1 MAIIDSRF
9 AQLRLKHLLLLNLID
24 ESRSISKAANALNL
38 TQPAVSIMLKE
49 LEAVFRAT
57 LVARTRQGA
66 ALTNAGKAARD
77 RFYIA
82 LNELQ
87 AIQNA
92 NIKGVAGN
100 HLRVGILPVAM
111 VELVPLSIERL
122 LNTDPG
128 LTLEFFEGTVPDVI
142 RDVLENKLDCAI
154 GRMDT
159 TNFTP
164 EDIQELSFVPL
175 MPMFLS
181 AACSVNNP
189 LARKRKVSLQQLA
202 QQH

>member
-100 HLRVGILPVAM
+100 HLRSEEHTS
-111 VELVPLSIERL
+111 ELQS
-122 LNTDPG
+122 
-128 LTLEFFEGTVPDVI
+128 
-142 RDVLENKLDCAI
+142 
-154 GRMDT
+154 
-159 TNFTP
+159 
-164 EDIQELSFVPL
+164 L
-175 MPMFLS
+175 MRISYAVFCLKKQ
-181 AACSVNNP
+181 NH
-189 LARKRKVSLQQLA
+189 RI
-202 QQH
+202 

>member
-1 MAIIDSRF
+1 
-9 AQLRLKHLLLLNLID
+9 
-24 ESRSISKAANALNL
+24 
-38 TQPAVSIMLKE
+38 MLKE

-111 VELVPLSIERL
+111 VELVPISIERL

-128 LTLEFFEGTVPDVI
+128 LTLDFFEWKVPDVI
-142 RDVLENKLDCAI
+142 RDVLVNKIDCAI
-154 GRMDT
+154 GRMAT
-159 TNFTP
+159 TNFIP
-164 EDIQELSFVPL
+164 QEG
-175 MPMFLS
+175 
-181 AACSVNNP
+181 
-189 LARKRKVSLQQLA
+189 REGKEWDKY
-202 QQH
+202 

>member
-1 MAIIDSRF
+1 
-9 AQLRLKHLLLLNLID
+9 
-24 ESRSISKAANALNL
+24 
-38 TQPAVSIMLKE
+38 MLKE

-128 LTLEFFEGTVPDVI
+128 LTLEFFE
-142 RDVLENKLDCAI
+142 EI
-154 GRMDT
+154 GRASCR
-159 TNFTP
+159 
-164 EDIQELSFVPL
+164 ERVCQYV
-175 MPMFLS
+175 
-181 AACSVNNP
+181 
-189 LARKRKVSLQQLA
+189 
-202 QQH
+202 